1 MNNEN
6 NNDAERFL
14 SALETRVQE
23 LLELSKKPK
32 EQASSL
38 GFDDYKLFRKKS
50 EECVSFLVIID
61 SKIQELEEDRKV
73 LLSEQLEKLD
83 AATWSVVLNGSDS
96 FLTVLSERD
105 RLPIGTKYLFE
116 AELASLIEAE
126 NIMEAKENKQFLSD
140 SMTELRAN
148 TKKLLGEMIERAP
161 DFMEFDALQSEAID
175 SEEGTFG
182 PQKEE
187 FEEEEKI
194 IDSDVAKST
203 EEDEIDVGATSIDEE
218 NMETSVE
225 KATEIEITSEKENIE
240 VAEDNPGIENQP
252 NGEGE
257 SQALGDGVNE
267 VEGDIMSEESAMGS
281 ETISKDQEIEVNK
294 NSEIEEGAEDS
305 SASKIS
311 DQPNQ

>member
-50 EECVSFLVIID
+50 DECVSFLVIIE

-83 AATWSVVLNGSDS
+83 AATWSVVLNGSYS

-148 TKKLLGEMIERAP
+148 TKKLLGEMIARAP
-161 DFMEFDALQSEAID
+161 DFMEFDAVQSEAVE
-175 SEEGTFG
+175 SEEGTSG
-182 PQKEE
+182 PQTEE
-187 FEEEEKI
+187 FEEEEKMI
-194 IDSDVAKST
+194 ESDVAKST
-203 EEDEIDVGATSIDEE
+203 EEDEIDVGETSIDEE

-240 VAEDNPGIENQP
+240 VAEYNPSIENQP
-252 NGEGE
+252 NAGGE
-257 SQALGDGVNE
+257 SQALGDGANE
-267 VEGDIMSEESAMGS
+267 VESDIIVEESAIES

-294 NSEIEEGAEDS
+294 NSGIEEGAEDS
-305 SASKIS
+305 STSEIS
-311 DQPNQ
+311 DQTN

>member
-50 EECVSFLVIID
+50 DECVSFLVIIE
-61 SKIQELEEDRKV
+61 SKIQELEEDRKA

-83 AATWSVVLNGSDS
+83 AATWSVVLNGSYS

-161 DFMEFDALQSEAID
+161 DFMEFDAVQAEAID
-175 SEEGTFG
+175 SEEGISE
-182 PQKEE
+182 PQTEE
-187 FEEEEKI
+187 FKEEEKMI
-194 IDSDVAKST
+194 ESDLAK
-203 EEDEIDVGATSIDEE
+203 
-218 NMETSVE
+218 
-225 KATEIEITSEKENIE
+225 
-240 VAEDNPGIENQP
+240 
-252 NGEGE
+252 
-257 SQALGDGVNE
+257 
-267 VEGDIMSEESAMGS
+267 
-281 ETISKDQEIEVNK
+281 
-294 NSEIEEGAEDS
+294 
-305 SASKIS
+305 
-311 DQPNQ
+311 

>member
-50 EECVSFLVIID
+50 DECVSFLVIIE

-83 AATWSVVLNGSDS
+83 AATWSVVLNGSYS

-175 SEEGTFG
+175 SEEAASG

-187 FEEEEKI
+187 FEEEEKT

-203 EEDEIDVGATSIDEE
+203 EEDDLDVGETSIDEE

-240 VAEDNPGIENQP
+240 VAEDNPSIENQP
-252 NGEGE
+252 NAGGE
-257 SQALGDGVNE
+257 SQALGDGANE
-267 VEGDIMSEESAMGS
+267 VESDIIVEESAIES

-305 SASKIS
+305 STSEIS
-311 DQPNQ
+311 DQTN

>member
-50 EECVSFLVIID
+50 DECVSFLVIIE

-83 AATWSVVLNGSDS
+83 AATWSVVLNGSYS

-161 DFMEFDALQSEAID
+161 DFMEFDALKSEAID
-175 SEEGTFG
+175 SKEGTFG

-240 VAEDNPGIENQP
+240 VAEDNPSIENQP
-252 NGEGE
+252 NAGGE
-257 SQALGDGVNE
+257 SQALGDGANE
-267 VEGDIMSEESAMGS
+267 VESDIIVEESAIES

-305 SASKIS
+305 STSEIS
-311 DQPNQ
+311 DQTN

>member
-50 EECVSFLVIID
+50 DECVSFLVIIE

-83 AATWSVVLNGSDS
+83 AATWSVVLNGSYS

-161 DFMEFDALQSEAID
+161 DFMEFDALKSEAID
-175 SEEGTFG
+175 SEEAASG

-187 FEEEEKI
+187 FEEEEKT
-194 IDSDVAKST
+194 IDSDVSKST
-203 EEDEIDVGATSIDEE
+203 EEDDLDVGETSIDEE

-225 KATEIEITSEKENIE
+225 KAPEIEITSEKENIE

-252 NGEGE
+252 NGGGE
-257 SQALGDGVNE
+257 SQALGDGANE
-267 VEGDIMSEESAMGS
+267 VESDIIVEESAIES

-305 SASKIS
+305 STSEIS
-311 DQPNQ
+311 DQTN

>member
-50 EECVSFLVIID
+50 DECVSFLVIIE
-61 SKIQELEEDRKV
+61 SKIQELEEDRKA

-83 AATWSVVLNGSDS
+83 AATWSVVLNGSYS
-96 FLTVLSERD
+96 FLTVLSQRD

-126 NIMEAKENKQFLSD
+126 NVMEAKENKQFLSD

-161 DFMEFDALQSEAID
+161 DFMEFDAVQSETIG
-175 SEEGTFG
+175 SEEGTSG
-182 PQKEE
+182 PQTEE
-187 FEEEEKI
+187 FKEEEKMI
-194 IDSDVAKST
+194 GSDLAKST
-203 EEDEIDVGATSIDEE
+203 EEDEIDVGETSTDEE

-225 KATEIEITSEKENIE
+225 KATEIEIASEKENIE

-252 NGEGE
+252 NGGGE

-267 VEGDIMSEESAMGS
+267 VEGDIILEESAMGS

-305 SASKIS
+305 SASEIS
-311 DQPNQ
+311 DQTNQ

>member
-50 EECVSFLVIID
+50 DECVSFLVIIE

-83 AATWSVVLNGSDS
+83 AATWSVVLNGSYS

-175 SEEGTFG
+175 SEEAASG

-187 FEEEEKI
+187 FEEEEKT

-203 EEDEIDVGATSIDEE
+203 EEDDLDVGETSIDEE

-225 KATEIEITSEKENIE
+225 KASEIEITSEKENIE

-252 NGEGE
+252 NGGGE

-311 DQPNQ
+311 DQTNQ

>member
-50 EECVSFLVIID
+50 DECVSFLVIIE
-61 SKIQELEEDRKV
+61 SKIQELEEDRKA

-83 AATWSVVLNGSDS
+83 AATWSVVLNGSYS
-96 FLTVLSERD
+96 FLTVLSQRD

-116 AELASLIEAE
+116 AELASLVEAE
-126 NIMEAKENKQFLSD
+126 NVMEAKENKQFLSD

-161 DFMEFDALQSEAID
+161 DFMEFDAVQSETIG
-175 SEEGTFG
+175 SEEGASG
-182 PQKEE
+182 PETEE
-187 FEEEEKI
+187 FKEEEKMI
-194 IDSDVAKST
+194 GSDLAKST
-203 EEDEIDVGATSIDEE
+203 EEDEIDVGETSTDEE

-225 KATEIEITSEKENIE
+225 KATEIEIASEKENIE

-252 NGEGE
+252 NGGGE

-267 VEGDIMSEESAMGS
+267 VEGDIMLEESAIGL

-305 SASKIS
+305 SASKIG
-311 DQPNQ
+311 DQTN

>member
-50 EECVSFLVIID
+50 DECVSFLVIIE

-83 AATWSVVLNGSDS
+83 AATWSVVLNGSYS

-175 SEEGTFG
+175 SEERTSG

-194 IDSDVAKST
+194 LESDVAKST
-203 EEDEIDVGATSIDEE
+203 EEDEIDVGETSIDEE
-218 NMETSVE
+218 NVETSVE

-240 VAEDNPGIENQP
+240 VAEYNPSIENQP
-252 NGEGE
+252 NAGGE
-257 SQALGDGVNE
+257 SQALGDGANE
-267 VEGDIMSEESAMGS
+267 VESDIIVEESAVES

-305 SASKIS
+305 STSEIS
-311 DQPNQ
+311 DQTN

>member
-50 EECVSFLVIID
+50 DESVSFLVIIE

-83 AATWSVVLNGSDS
+83 AATWSVVLNGSYS

-140 SMTELRAN
+140 SMTELRAS

-161 DFMEFDALQSEAID
+161 DFMEFDAVQSETID
-175 SEEGTFG
+175 SEEGTSG
-182 PQKEE
+182 PQKGE
-187 FEEEEKI
+187 FEEEKKT

-240 VAEDNPGIENQP
+240 VAEDNPSIENQP
-252 NGEGE
+252 NAGGE
-257 SQALGDGVNE
+257 SQALGDGANE
-267 VEGDIMSEESAMGS
+267 VESDIIVEESAIES

-294 NSEIEEGAEDS
+294 NSEIEEGAKDS
-305 SASKIS
+305 SGSEIS
-311 DQPNQ
+311 DQTN

>member
-50 EECVSFLVIID
+50 DECVSFLVIIE

-83 AATWSVVLNGSDS
+83 AATWSVVLNGSYS

-175 SEEGTFG
+175 SEEGTSG

-240 VAEDNPGIENQP
+240 VAEDNPSIENQP
-252 NGEGE
+252 NAGGE
-257 SQALGDGVNE
+257 SQALGDGANE
-267 VEGDIMSEESAMGS
+267 VESDIIVEESAVES

-305 SASKIS
+305 STSEIS
-311 DQPNQ
+311 DQTN

>member
-50 EECVSFLVIID
+50 DECVSFLVIIE
-61 SKIQELEEDRKV
+61 SKIQELEEDRKA

-83 AATWSVVLNGSDS
+83 AATWSVVLNGSYS

-161 DFMEFDALQSEAID
+161 DFMEFDAVQSETID
-175 SEEGTFG
+175 SEEGTSVS
-182 PQKEE
+182 QTEE
-187 FEEEEKI
+187 FKEEEEVI
-194 IDSDVAKST
+194 ESDLAKST
-203 EEDEIDVGATSIDEE
+203 EEDEIDVGETSIDGE

-225 KATEIEITSEKENIE
+225 KATEIEIASEKENIE
-240 VAEDNPGIENQP
+240 VAQDNPSIENQP
-252 NGEGE
+252 NGGGE
-257 SQALGDGVNE
+257 SQTLGDGVNE
-267 VEGDIMSEESAMGS
+267 VEGDTMLEESAIDS
-281 ETISKDQEIEVNK
+281 ETISKEQEIEVNK

-305 SASKIS
+305 SASEIS
-311 DQPNQ
+311 DQTN